1 MQVTAAKV
9 VLAAR
14 CDVHKSDHSAATG
27 MQMRAEIEGKVR
39 MRMLRV
45 YICMSVCT
53 YSLCDASNAMPQTI
67 FVQCF

>member
-39 MRMLRV
+39 MRMLHV
-45 YICMSVCT
+45 VMHVCVCGF
-53 YSLCDASNAMPQTI
+53 SL
-67 FVQCF
+67 